1 MHVAAACD
9 QVKQLCSNVRQ
20 AQMEEKIN
28 YATKNQVPSKEFGNR
43 SRTIEHNPNRSKA
56 YTNNL
61 DYTETYNLE
70 NTLKNMYEK
79 EMKRKR
85 RNEYMRKYMAQKRQ
99 DEKRQTQWNTQ
110 QELPIKR
117 NIHETKSS
125 WQIHL
130 KNVERDKIKN
140 VSHI

>member
-1 MHVAAACD
+1 MHLNADKFEVTPIEIKWKFLNKDIIIAINRQSEALHVAAAYD

-28 YATKNQVPSKEFGNR
+28 NVTTNQVPSKEFGNR
-43 SRTIEHNPNRSKA
+43 SRTIEHNPNRSRA

-85 RNEYMRKYMAQKRQ
+85 KK
-99 DEKRQTQWNTQ
+99 
-110 QELPIKR
+110 
-117 NIHETKSS
+117 
-125 WQIHL
+125 
-130 KNVERDKIKN
+130 
-140 VSHI
+140 